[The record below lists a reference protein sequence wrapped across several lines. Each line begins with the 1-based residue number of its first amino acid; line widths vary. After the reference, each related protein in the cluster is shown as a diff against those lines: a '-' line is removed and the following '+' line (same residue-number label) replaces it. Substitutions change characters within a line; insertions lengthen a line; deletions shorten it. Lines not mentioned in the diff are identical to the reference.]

1 MKLLNNLRTRIKL
14 VTGFVVV
21 AIISLLIA
29 YVGYANMNNINAN
42 IVRMYADSL
51 LPITHLQGINQG
63 LYTIRGDVYKALLIT
78 SQETDTLATIQKQ
91 MDAVDE
97 LVKKYSA
104 TDLMDTEKEELAIF
118 DKSWAE
124 YKSAVKEILAWQKS
138 GEVDKAIASLG
149 TGGRA
154 SDARKTAAAS
164 AESMLALNLE
174 LADQLKAEAD
184 KTFADSVWVL
194 VIFSIGG
201 FLTALVLGFVIS
213 DSLSKPLEVLVKIAD
228 SVSKGELLRELDEH
242 TKDSV
247 RLRKDEIGAIGKAFD
262 GVILYMQ
269 SLGDV
274 ATRVAKNDL
283 TVVVTPKS
291 AKDEVGVA
299 FVKMIAGLREAVG
312 QVASNAFD
320 LAAASAQLAAAA
332 GQAGQATTQIATT
345 VQEVA
350 KGITQQ
356 TSSVTQTAHSV
367 EQMGRAITGVA
378 EGAQE
383 QAAGI
388 TKASTVTT
396 RMNDSIHKVAGNAE
410 SVTRD
415 SGEAARAAR
424 AGSKTVEETIRG
436 MQNIKAKVGLSAQK
450 VQEMGSRSDQIGVII
465 ETIDD
470 IASQTNLLALN
481 AAIEAARA
489 GEHGKGFAVVAD
501 EVRKLAERSSVATK
515 EIGGLIKQ
523 IQKTVMEAVTAM
535 QDGANEVETGV
546 KLANSAGDALTDI
559 LKMAEAVYKQS
570 ELATAG
576 VVQMRSASSEL
587 VTAVESVSAVIEEN
601 TASTEEMAAGAREV
615 TKAIETIAS
624 ISEQSSASIEQVSAS
639 AEEMSS
645 QVESVTASAQALADM
660 AANLKKIVARFQLA

>member
-1 MKLLNNLRTRIKL
+1 MHRSEQNGRQR
-14 VTGFVVV
+14 
-21 AIISLLIA
+21 
-29 YVGYANMNNINAN
+29 
-42 IVRMYADSL
+42 
-51 LPITHLQGINQG
+51 
-63 LYTIRGDVYKALLIT
+63 
-78 SQETDTLATIQKQ
+78 LA
-91 MDAVDE
+91 
-97 LVKKYSA
+97 
-104 TDLMDTEKEELAIF
+104 
-118 DKSWAE
+118 
-124 YKSAVKEILAWQKS
+124 
-138 GEVDKAIASLG
+138 GE
-149 TGGRA
+149 
-154 SDARKTAAAS
+154 KTA
-164 AESMLALNLE
+164 
-174 LADQLKAEAD
+174 
-184 KTFADSVWVL
+184 
-194 VIFSIGG
+194 G
-201 FLTALVLGFVIS
+201 
-213 DSLSKPLEVLVKIAD
+213 
-228 SVSKGELLRELDEH
+228 R
-242 TKDSV
+242 
-247 RLRKDEIGAIGKAFD
+247 R
-262 GVILYMQ
+262 
-269 SLGDV
+269 
-274 ATRVAKNDL
+274 
-283 TVVVTPKS
+283 
-291 AKDEVGVA
+291 
-299 FVKMIAGLREAVG
+299 
-312 QVASNAFD
+312 
-320 LAAASAQLAAAA
+320 
-332 GQAGQATTQIATT
+332 QAGQATTQIATT

-570 ELATAG
+570 ELSTRTGWNVPAPTCK
-576 VVQMRSASSEL
+576 
-587 VTAVESVSAVIEEN
+587 VT
-601 TASTEEMAAGAREV
+601 
-615 TKAIETIAS
+615 
-624 ISEQSSASIEQVSAS
+624 
-639 AEEMSS
+639 
-645 QVESVTASAQALADM
+645 
-660 AANLKKIVARFQLA
+660 

>member
-1 MKLLNNLRTRIKL
+1 L
-14 VTGFVVV
+14 VAGFAIV

-29 YVGYANMNNINAN
+29 YVGYANMKNINAN
-42 IVRMYADSL
+42 IDRMYSDSL
-51 LPITHLQGINQG
+51 LPITHLEGINQG
-63 LYTIRGDVYKALLIT
+63 LYTLRGDVYKALLIT
-78 SQETDTLATIQKQ
+78 SQETDTVAAIQKQ

-97 LVKKYSA
+97 LVKKFSA
-104 TDLMDTEKEELAIF
+104 TDLMDTEKEQLAIF

-138 GEVDKAIASLG
+138 GEMDKAIASLS

-154 SDARKTAAAS
+154 SESRKTAAAA
-164 AESMLALNLE
+164 AESILALNLE
-174 LADQLKAEAD
+174 LADQLKTASD
-184 KTFADSVWVL
+184 KTFDNSVWVL
-194 VIFSIGG
+194 VIFSLGG
-201 FLTALVLGFVIS
+201 FLTAMVLGLVIS
-213 DSLSKPLEVLVKIAD
+213 DSLSKPLELLVKIAD
-228 SVSKGELLRELDEH
+228 SVSKGELLRELDEK

-247 RLRKDEIGAIGKAFD
+247 RLRQDEVGAIGKAFD
-262 GVILYMQ
+262 GVIMYMQ
-269 SLGDV
+269 TLGDV

-291 AKDEVGVA
+291 GKDEVGVA
-299 FVKMIAGLREAVG
+299 FVKMILGLREAVG

-356 TSSVTQTAHSV
+356 SASVNQTAFSV
-367 EQMGRAITGVA
+367 EQMGRAISGVA
-378 EGAQE
+378 AGAQE

-388 TKASTVTT
+388 TRASTVTT
-396 RMNDSIHKVAGNAE
+396 RLNDNIHKVAGNAE
-410 SVTRD
+410 AVTRD

-450 VQEMGSRSDQIGVII
+450 VQEMGMRSDQIGVII

-489 GEHGKGFAVVAD
+489 GDHGKGFAVVAD

-515 EIGGLIKQ
+515 EIGELIKQ
-523 IQKTVMEAVTAM
+523 IQKTVTEAVTAM
-535 QDGANEVETGV
+535 QDGATEVEGGV
-546 KLANSAGDALTDI
+546 RLANSAGNALSEI

-615 TKAIETIAS
+615 TRAIETIAS
-624 ISEQSSASIEQVSAS
+624 ISEQSSASVEQVSAS
-639 AEEMSS
+639 AEEMSG